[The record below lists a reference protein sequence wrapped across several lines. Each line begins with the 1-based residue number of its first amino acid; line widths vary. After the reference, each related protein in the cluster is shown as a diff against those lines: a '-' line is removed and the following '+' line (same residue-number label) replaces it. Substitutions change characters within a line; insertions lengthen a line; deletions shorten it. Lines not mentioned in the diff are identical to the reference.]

1 MEGADETPAETP
13 EEYAARSRAM
23 REAGITL
30 IDETD
35 RLTFKQAGHNLRQDL
50 SSLPRVSMG
59 SDGDRTGELF
69 SRRISSRRFLSVP
82 VPGTAFPALI
92 RSLMG
97 LSVPEWPTVRHRY
110 GSAGWTYAVQAY
122 VIIRPGRVEGFPDG
136 GAFYYHPLEN
146 ALVRLGPCPEDA
158 ADAFPSHNREIFESG
173 AFAII
178 LAADMDAIRPV
189 YGNRS
194 DDFVLIEAGLM
205 SQLLEETAMPN
216 SLGLCQIGAV
226 DYGRF
231 ADVFRLGPSHRCLH
245 CLIGGAVERGKN
257 WKFTDAMYES
267 LGENAPGSG
276 TADPEKI
283 RGLLSQWLPGY
294 MVPHTILTL
303 PAIPLTSNGKVDR
316 RKLVS
321 LAEAGVKAAVFT
333 PPEGE
338 GETKLAALAEK
349 VLGRENIGALDN
361 FFDLGATSLQLVL
374 FQRRVSEMLSKP
386 VAITDIFAHPNIRDL
401 AAFLFGKTDST
412 DEALTDAG
420 ARGARRRMKRRT
432 ARRAA
437 GSDSTGQNVDKQ

>member
-1 MEGADETPAETP
+1 MEGAKETPAETP
-13 EEYAARSRAM
+13 EEYETRRKAM
-23 REAGITL
+23 QEAGISL

-35 RLTFKQAGHNLRQDL
+35 RLTFKQAGHNLRSDL

-59 SDGDRTGELF
+59 SDGDRTGGLF

-82 VPGTAFPALI
+82 VPGTDFGALM

-146 ALVRLGPCPEDA
+146 SLVRLSPCPEDA
-158 ADAFPSHNREIFESG
+158 AEAFPSHNREIFEGG

-178 LAADMDAIRPV
+178 LAAEMDAIRPV

-205 SQLLEETAMPN
+205 SQLLEETAMPH
-216 SLGLCQIGAV
+216 SIGLCQIGAV

-231 ADVFRLGPSHRCLH
+231 SGVFRLGPSHRCLH
-245 CLIGGAVERGKN
+245 CLIGGAVERGKG
-257 WKFTDAMYES
+257 WKFTDAMYEA
-267 LGENAPGSG
+267 LGETAPGSG

-303 PAIPLTSNGKVDR
+303 PAIPLTPNGKVDR
-316 RKLVS
+316 KKLVS
-321 LAEAGVKAAVFT
+321 LAEAGAKAAVFT

-338 GETKLAALAEK
+338 GETKLATLAGK

-401 AAFLFGKTDST
+401 AAFLFEKTDST
-412 DEALTDAG
+412 DEALSDAG
-420 ARGARRRMKRRT
+420 ARGARRRMKRRAT
-432 ARRAA
+432 RRAA
-437 GSDSTGQNVDKQ
+437 GTGYTGQNVDKQ

>member
-1 MEGADETPAETP
+1 M
-13 EEYAARSRAM
+13 
-23 REAGITL
+23 
-30 IDETD
+30 
-35 RLTFKQAGHNLRQDL
+35 
-50 SSLPRVSMG
+50 
-59 SDGDRTGELF
+59 
-69 SRRISSRRFLSVP
+69 
-82 VPGTAFPALI
+82 
-92 RSLMG
+92 
-97 LSVPEWPTVRHRY
+97 
-110 GSAGWTYAVQAY
+110 
-122 VIIRPGRVEGFPDG
+122 EGFPDG

-420 ARGARRRMKRRT
+420 ARGARRRMKRRA